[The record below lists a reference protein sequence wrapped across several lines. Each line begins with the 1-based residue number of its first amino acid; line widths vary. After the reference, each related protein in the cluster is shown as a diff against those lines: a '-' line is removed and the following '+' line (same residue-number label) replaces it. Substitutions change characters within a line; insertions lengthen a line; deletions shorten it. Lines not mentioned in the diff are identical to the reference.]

1 MKIFVKFFTILT
13 ISSLVFACTHDH
25 QHPHHPGMNPTLYA
39 TLYQQQAAEYRALCY
54 QAYNLADLYLAE
66 ALKNKYAKPLAIVT
80 DIDET
85 ILDNSPYQAA
95 AILGSFGYPTRW
107 ADWMNAADAWAIPG
121 SVEFLKKAAEAGVTI
136 FYISNRKEEFRQPTL
151 QNLEKLGFPNVADQY
166 LLLRQEGEGN
176 EKESRRQKIAE
187 QFEVVLLLGDNLDDF
202 SGVFEVDDAGE
213 RMLQADLNRASF
225 GQKFIIVPN
234 AVYGSW
240 VNVLPGNQHGLP
252 AEVVADSLLKG
263 LMPF

>member
-1 MKIFVKFFTILT
+1 MKIFVKFFTILVV
-13 ISSLVFACTHDH
+13 SSLAFACGHDH
-25 QHPHHPGMNPTLYA
+25 QHPHHSGMNPTLYA

-95 AILGSFGYPTRW
+95 AILGNFGYPTRW

-151 QNLEKLGFPNVADQY
+151 QNLKKLEFPNVADQY

-176 EKESRRQKIAE
+176 EKESRRQKVAE

-213 RMLQADLNRASF
+213 RMLQTDLNRAAF
-225 GQKFIIVPN
+225 GQKFIVLPN
-234 AVYGSW
+234 PVYGSW
-240 VNVLPGNQHGLP
+240 VNVLPGNQRGLP
-252 AEVVADSLLKG
+252 TEVLADSLLKG

>member
-1 MKIFVKFFTILT
+1 MKILNKVIIL
-13 ISSLVFACTHDH
+13 LVFSGLALSCSHN
-25 QHPHHPGMNPTLYA
+25 HHHHHGMNPTLYA

-54 QAYNLADLYLAE
+54 QAFNVADLYLAE
-66 ALKNKYAKPLAIVT
+66 ALGQQHAKPMAIIT

-95 AILGSFGYPTRW
+95 AILGNFGYPTRW
-107 ADWMNAADAWAIPG
+107 ADWMNAANAWAVPG
-121 SVEFLKKAAEAGVTI
+121 SVEFLNKAAEAGVKI
-136 FYISNRKEEFRQPTL
+136 FYISNRKEEFREPTL
-151 QNLEKLGFPNVADQY
+151 KNLERLGFPGVSNET

-176 EKESRRQKIAE
+176 SKQTRRDAVGQNY
-187 QFEVVLLLGDNLDDF
+187 EVIMLLGDNLDDF

-213 RMLQADLNRASF
+213 RMLQTDLNKAAF
-225 GQKFIIVPN
+225 GRKFIVLPN

-240 VNVLPGNQHGLP
+240 VNVLPGYNRNLP
-252 AEVVADSLLKG
+252 SEVLADSLLKG